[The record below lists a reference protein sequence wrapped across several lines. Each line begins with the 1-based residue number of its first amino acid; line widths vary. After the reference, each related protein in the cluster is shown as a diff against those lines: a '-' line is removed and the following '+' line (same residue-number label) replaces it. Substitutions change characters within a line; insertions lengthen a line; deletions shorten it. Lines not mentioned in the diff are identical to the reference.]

1 MRLTYRAGDR
11 ELPIDL
17 DRPPESGKSVTIE
30 IDGESHRID
39 VVRVDRDEIIFRYAG
54 ELVRARCAADKERRF
69 VHCAGSFPVTFVR
82 DDGTKRK
89 KAGIGHG
96 GGLEATMHS
105 QVIAVSA
112 REGSRVE
119 RGEVLVTLEA
129 MKMEMRIAAPFS
141 GIVKSVACK
150 PGEVVERG
158 RVLVEIEPDP
168 A

>member
-1 MRLTYRAGDR
+1 MRLVYRSGDR

-17 DRPPESGKSVTIE
+17 SKPPEPGKAIE
-30 IDGESHRID
+30 ISIDGETHRIE
-39 VVRVDRDEIIFRYAG
+39 VVRVDRDEIVFRYGG
-54 ELVRARCAADKERRF
+54 ELVRARCAADKDKRL
-69 VHCAGSFPVTFVR
+69 VHCAGAFPVSFLR
-82 DDGTKRK
+82 DDGTRK
-89 KAGIGHG
+89 KKSGGGQG

-105 QVIAVSA
+105 QVIAVAA
-112 REGSRVE
+112 REGARVE

-141 GIVKSVACK
+141 GTIKSVACK